1 MSKLS
6 KETKIELLELSKK
19 ITNSISFADVEDI
32 DVSLSDYSD
41 DQGARSRVNIDIMFK
56 ENER

>member
-19 ITNSISFADVEDI
+19 ITNDISFVDVEDI
-32 DVSLSDYSD
+32 EVSLSDYSD
-41 DQGARSRVNIDIMFK
+41 DEGSRSRVNIDIMFK